1 MDTPQDDSGRQEE
14 IRALSHRASSLES
27 AVMNTR
33 MPSELEQLIHELKA
47 LHMNALAV
55 PGAGTVSSGVS
66 SLLMLAERRYIQ
78 ATLEEDKMIE
88 VIGAEGTAFCCG
100 MYQFMTTKEKQ
111 FFDSLVPGQEYEM
124 MRIDEHGNIVS
135 TGRTVDGAQLRED
148 FSRIKYH
155 ALNEEE
161 QRQAP
166 SPPGAKTPE
175 EEMDRLQES
184 LENMEG
190 HEAQKMHERGA
201 SPEEARQCRDR
212 YRCAHEQ
219 VDRVRER
226 HRSVREAREAGADE
240 HVIATESARLQ
251 VEEEKLRDTLQNDII
266 NPLVG
271 QTPEE
276 VTKEKKQG
284 QEQGIEVTAT
294 DSLPKPLPDTAE
306 TAKRPQRSVPAASL
320 NPLIK

>member
-1 MDTPQDDSGRQEE
+1 METTKDDSAEQEE
-14 IRALSHRASSLES
+14 GRALSHRAGSLES
-27 AVMNTR
+27 AVMNAR

-47 LHMNALAV
+47 LHMSALAA
-55 PGAGTVSSGVS
+55 PGAGAVSSHVNS
-66 SLLMLAERRYIQ
+66 VLMLAERRYVQ

-88 VIGAEGTAFCCG
+88 VIGAEGAAFCCG

-124 MRIDEHGNIVS
+124 MRIDENGNIVS
-135 TGRTVDGAQLRED
+135 TGRMVDGAQLRED

-155 ALNEEE
+155 ALDEEE

-201 SPEEARQCRDR
+201 SPEEARQCHDR
-212 YRCAHEQ
+212 YHCAHEQ
-219 VDRVRER
+219 VERVREG
-226 HRSVREAREAGADE
+226 HRRVREARDAGEDE
-240 HVIATESARLQ
+240 SVIATENARLQ

-276 VTKEKKQG
+276 VAKEKKQG
-284 QEQGIEVTAT
+284 QEQGVEVTVT
-294 DSLPKPLPDTAE
+294 DSLPQPLPDTAE
-306 TAKRPQRSVPAASL
+306 TAKRPQRNVPAASL
-320 NPLIK
+320 

>member
-1 MDTPQDDSGRQEE
+1 METTKDDSAEQEE
-14 IRALSHRASSLES
+14 SRALSHRAGSLEN

-47 LHMNALAV
+47 LHMSALAA
-55 PGAGTVSSGVS
+55 PGAGAVSGHVSSI
-66 SLLMLAERRYIQ
+66 LMLAERRYIQ

-88 VIGAEGTAFCCG
+88 VIGAEGAAFCCG
-100 MYQFMTTKEKQ
+100 MYQFMTQKEKQ

-124 MRIDEHGNIVS
+124 MRIDEQGNIVS
-135 TGRTVDGAQLRED
+135 TGRMVDGAQLRED

-155 ALNEEE
+155 AMDQED

-166 SPPGAKTPE
+166 TPPGASTPE
-175 EEMDRLQES
+175 EEMDKLQES

-201 SPEEARQCRDR
+201 SHEEARHCRDR

-240 HVIATESARLQ
+240 HVIATENARLQ

-276 VTKEKKQG
+276 VEKEKAQRRA
-284 QEQGIEVTAT
+284 QEQGVEVTVT

-306 TAKRPQRSVPAASL
+306 TAKRPQKNVPAASL
-320 NPLIK
+320 